1 MKLSTKMSCETI
13 SVKSKERERER
24 EEKIDLVDDDDVLMR
39 EGPLKEIINNG
50 QRVQIA
56 NALRPIESKSVRG
69 LLCKLTDTHCHMFA
83 RLRPGESLCLP
94 KELRAKA
101 YVCVSTS
108 QDDWKDY
115 SEREKSSGVILG
127 MGVHPQCA
135 DEIELRSNDWID
147 RLERYVNLN
156 KNCVVGEIGL
166 DRNRRF
172 KSTLETHQ
180 KKVFKMQLRVAAKLN
195 RPVSVRA
202 RLVRLR
208 NSL

>member
-1 MKLSTKMSCETI
+1 MMMSET
-13 SVKSKERERER
+13 SRSGKSKEEEEE
-24 EEKIDLVDDDDVLMR
+24 EEKVTEEENDVDDDDVLMR
-39 EGPLKEIINNG
+39 EGPPKDIINNG

-56 NALRPIESKSVRG
+56 NALRPIVSKSIRD
-69 LLCKLTDTHCHMFA
+69 LLSKLTDTHCHMFA
-83 RLRPGESLCLP
+83 RLRRGESLCLP
-94 KELRAKA
+94 KESRAKA

-115 SEREKSSGVILG
+115 SEGEKSSGVILG

-135 DEIELRSNDWID
+135 DEIEVRSNDWVD
-147 RLERYVNLN
+147 RLERYVSSN